1 MVGHGCV
8 FDNNEDLLDSVEDSK
23 DMVCMT
29 RTMDKVEETCDHELT
44 PKQSVFSSNNLSMDL
59 GGWINNV
66 KVSVPVAESV
76 KVLAQKDKPLKALV
90 SSPQV
95 SKVSD
100 HFQNVLEEKTVGA
113 CQNESV
119 FFQNVDSVY
128 SGKDHVI
135 FSFPENIKD
144 RIKIKEVNKIWHEQ
158 FFDSVDFWQIFK
170 DVRHYQSHKKQER
183 VKRATNQVFLQKD
196 KYLLS

>member
-1 MVGHGCV
+1 
-8 FDNNEDLLDSVEDSK
+8 
-23 DMVCMT
+23 
-29 RTMDKVEETCDHELT
+29 
-44 PKQSVFSSNNLSMDL
+44 MDL
-59 GGWINNV
+59 GGWISNV
-66 KVSVPVAESV
+66 KVP
-76 KVLAQKDKPLKALV
+76 AQKDKPPKALV

-100 HFQNVLEEKTVGA
+100 HFQNVLEEKTVEK

-119 FFQNVDSVY
+119 FFQNVDSVH
-128 SGKDHVI
+128 SVKDHFI
-135 FSFPENIKD
+135 FVSFLENISD
-144 RIKIKEVNKIWHEQ
+144 GIKIKEVNKIWHEQ

-196 KYLLS
+196 KYLVS

>member
-1 MVGHGCV
+1 MEQVNMVGHECV
-8 FDNNEDLLDSVEDSK
+8 FDNNEDLLESVEDSK

-29 RTMDKVEETCDHELT
+29 RNMDKVEETCDHELT

-59 GGWINNV
+59 GGWISNV

-76 KVLAQKDKPLKALV
+76 KVPAQKDKPSKDLV
-90 SSPQV
+90 TSPQV
-95 SKVSD
+95 IKVSN
-100 HFQNVLEEKTVGA
+100 HFQNVLKEKTVEA

-135 FSFPENIKD
+135 FVSFLENIKD
-144 RIKIKEVNKIWHEQ
+144 GIKIKEVNKIWYEQ
-158 FFDSVDFWQIFK
+158 FFDSVDLETFGDLGMEDECSNFPY
-170 DVRHYQSHKKQER
+170 DYSDPCHS
-183 VKRATNQVFLQKD
+183 
-196 KYLLS
+196 